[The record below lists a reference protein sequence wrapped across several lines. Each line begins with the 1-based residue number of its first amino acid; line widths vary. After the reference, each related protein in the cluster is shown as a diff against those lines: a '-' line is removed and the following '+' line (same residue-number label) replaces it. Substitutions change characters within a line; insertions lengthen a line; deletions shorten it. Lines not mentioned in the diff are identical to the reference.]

1 MRVRHTK
8 LLSLL
13 FSLTTILLHAGEI
26 PTDTLLAHF
35 YNRAANLME
44 EGHYDEAQ
52 RSFDSAFA
60 TRNVK
65 HSFMYPILLNEQATL
80 LVYVGKTEEA
90 FAMKDRLVFLDIQV
104 DTSEHVYPMQIKDG
118 SMRDMWLSKTER
130 T

>member
-52 RSFDSAFA
+52 R
-60 TRNVK
+60 
-65 HSFMYPILLNEQATL
+65 IIITL
-80 LVYVGKTEEA
+80 IRRALPSTA
-90 FAMKDRLVFLDIQV
+90 AMIRFK
-104 DTSEHVYPMQIKDG
+104 S
-118 SMRDMWLSKTER
+118 W
-130 T
+130 

>member
-44 EGHYDEAQ
+44 EGHYDEG
-52 RSFDSAFA
+52 
-60 TRNVK
+60 NVA
-65 HSFMYPILLNEQATL
+65 STAPLPPGT
-80 LVYVGKTEEA
+80 
-90 FAMKDRLVFLDIQV
+90 
-104 DTSEHVYPMQIKDG
+104 
-118 SMRDMWLSKTER
+118 
-130 T
+130 